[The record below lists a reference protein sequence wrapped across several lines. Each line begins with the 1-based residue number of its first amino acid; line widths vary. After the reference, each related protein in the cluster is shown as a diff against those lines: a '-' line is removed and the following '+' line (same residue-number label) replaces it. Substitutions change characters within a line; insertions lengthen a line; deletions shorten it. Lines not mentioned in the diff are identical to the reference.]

1 MELVIEGK
9 AFINNSFEQCCI
21 GIENGKIVEIN
32 KVLQGDEKLDFGNKL
47 IFPAGIDVHV
57 HFRDPGM
64 IHKEDFSTGSMAA
77 AFGGISCVF
86 DMPNTMPQTTN
97 VQTIA
102 DKVISAEKKSF
113 VDFGVYAGITNSNIN
128 NIENLSK
135 YCCGFKIYLGSTTN
149 SLKFS
154 KVNLREALQNIS
166 KTEKTVLFHAEDE
179 EILSKNTG
187 VEKDITDHLRVRPS
201 VCEETSLN
209 DILYASQGLNLK
221 VHICHL
227 SSLEGL
233 EILKNRSHNIS
244 CGVTPHHILLSAEK
258 NMGSQTFYK
267 VNPPLRSSFDKES
280 LFNAARNGI
289 IDVIESDHA
298 PHTKEEKDT
307 EFNEAPSGLPG
318 IETMLPLFLYLAKKE
333 TISFQRVISLLC
345 GRPAEILN
353 IPKGKIAV
361 GKDADL
367 IIVDLKD
374 ETKIRADDLHSKCGW
389 TPFEDWTA
397 IFPTH
402 VFVRGEKII
411 EDSAIQVKQ
420 GFGKFVGA

>member
-1 MELVIEGK
+1 MDLVIEGK
-9 AFINNSFEQCCI
+9 AYINNSFEQCCI
-21 GIENGKIVEIN
+21 GIKNGKIVEI
-32 KVLQGDEKLDFGNKL
+32 KKILQGDKKLDFGNKL
-47 IFPAGIDVHV
+47 IFPAGIDIHV

-64 IHKEDFSTGSMAA
+64 THKEDFSTGTMAA
-77 AFGGISCVF
+77 AFGGVSCVF
-86 DMPNTMPQTTN
+86 DMPNTIPQTTN

-128 NIENLSK
+128 NIESLSK
-135 YCCGFKIYLGSTTN
+135 NCSGFKIYLGTTTN

-179 EILSKNTG
+179 ELLSKNKS
-187 VEKDITDHLRVRPS
+187 VEKDITDHLRDHSS
-201 VCEETSLN
+201 VCEETALN
-209 DILYASQGLNLK
+209 DILLASQGLNLK
-221 VHICHL
+221 LHICHL

-244 CGVTPHHILLSAEK
+244 CGVTPHHILLSVEK
-258 NMGSQTFYK
+258 KMGSQTFYK
-267 VNPPLRSSFDKES
+267 VNPPIRSSFDKES
-280 LFNAARNGI
+280 LFNAAKNGI

-307 EFNEAPSGLPG
+307 NFNEAPSGLPG
-318 IETMLPLFLYLAKKE
+318 VETMFPLFLYLAKKE
-333 TISFQRVISLLC
+333 TISIQRVISLLC

-353 IPKGKIAV
+353 IPKGKIEK

-374 ETKIRADDLHSKCGW
+374 ETKIRADNLHSKCGW
-389 TPFEDWTA
+389 TPFEDWPA

-402 VFVRGEKII
+402 VFIRGEKLI
-411 EDSAIQVKQ
+411 EDSSIRVKQ